1 MKKKVFI
8 IAGIV
13 IAVAAGLYFYSTTQA
28 RKAQGQSKYQTENIS
43 RGTFTASVG
52 ATGTVHSNQSAVLI
66 WQTNGIVEDVKIK
79 MDDEVNAK
87 DVLATL
93 SKTSLSQNIIMA
105 EADLVSAQK
114 SLEDLQGSQVA
125 STEAQLA
132 VLNAKDDYKDA
143 LQDREAL
150 NHEIRY
156 YEKKMTSFGPRLKE
170 KTRVATEKEIE
181 EADAKL
187 AVAEAKLMDA
197 QRELGRISGGTDPRD
212 IAAAQAMVA
221 AAQATID
228 LARISAPFAGRITE
242 VNAKA
247 GDVVSAGVE
256 AFRLDDMSHLL
267 VDLDVSEVDINQVK
281 IGQSAKI
288 TFDSI
293 SGKEYSGLVTSVARV
308 GTITNGVVNFI
319 VTVEI
324 EDADEYVLPQMTAG
338 VNIVTTELANVL
350 LIPNRAV
357 RQLDGKRVVFILKDN
372 VPTKVEITAGSSN
385 GTYSELVGGDILE
398 GDAVI
403 LNPGP
408 ELTAGPGGMFMM
420 GGG

>member
-13 IAVAAGLYFYSTTQA
+13 IAVAAGLYFYSTSQA

-79 MDDEVNAK
+79 MDDEVKAK

-114 SLEDLQGSQVA
+114 SMEDLQGSQVA

-150 NHEIRY
+150 NHEIKY
-156 YEKKMTSFGPRLKE
+156 YEKKMTSLGPRLKE
-170 KTRVATEKEIE
+170 KTRDATAKEIE

-197 QRELGRISGGTDPRD
+197 QRELERIAGGTDPRD

-319 VTVEI
+319 VTIEI

-338 VNIVTTELANVL
+338 VNIVTTEHADVL

-385 GTYSELVGGDILE
+385 GTYSELVAGDLLE

-420 GGG
+420 GGR